1 MARGTDPGGRQVYRP
16 VFARV
21 LLVVVAAFA
30 LWWEADL
37 LVHGRL
43 ALAVLGALWTAAAAC
58 ALVALFWRPAVI
70 VDDEGA
76 ELRNVLRDVRVPWAA
91 LDGVETRYALT
102 LVSGGRRYTAWAA
115 PTTGRPPRPRPSD
128 AGTDAGTGTVAAPE
142 VGPASRHLRTGSG
155 VSAFLVEER
164 WAAWQREARKRAF
177 LASRNA
183 PGGGAAPGDSGATV
197 GDGGP
202 VTGDG
207 AAPGPVVRWRP
218 WPLAV
223 APAAAALAL
232 VLAPALT

>member
-1 MARGTDPGGRQVYRP
+1 MARGTEPGGRQVYRP

-21 LLVVVAAFA
+21 LLVVLAGFA

-37 LVHGRL
+37 LVHGRP
-43 ALAVLGALWTAAAAC
+43 ALAVLGVLWTAAAAC

-102 LVSGGRRYTAWAA
+102 LVSAGRRYTAWAA

-128 AGTDAGTGTVAAPE
+128 AATGPRRGAGPEAGPEAEAPE
-142 VGPASRHLRTGSG
+142 VGPASRHLRSGSG
-155 VSAFLVEER
+155 VSAFMVEQR
-164 WAAWQREARKRAF
+164 WAVWQRESRKRAF
-177 LASRNA
+177 LASR
-183 PGGGAAPGDSGATV
+183 GAADGGPAS

-202 VTGDG
+202 ASDDVPAGT
-207 AAPGPVVRWRP
+207 VVRWRP
-218 WPLAV
+218 WPLA
-223 APAAAALAL
+223 AAASAAALAL
-232 VLAPALT
+232 VLTPALT